1 MTFGALDIVVI
12 LQFCVAFA
20 ILNVW
25 LFRSEKPSRF
35 RGANAKT
42 LREEFVKYGLSD
54 NFYLVI
60 KYIKPLLA
68 ITLLAGT
75 FVPYCTQ
82 IGAIG
87 LGILMLGSV
96 WMHFRVRDKFVKYIP
111 ALVLLSMCI
120 IISLYS

>member
-1 MTFGALDIVVI
+1 MTLGAFDLVLI
-12 LQFCVAFA
+12 LQFCVSFA

-25 LFRSEKPSRF
+25 LFRSDKPSRF
-35 RGANAKT
+35 RGSNAKT

-68 ITLLAGT
+68 ITLLTGT

-96 WMHFRVRDKFVKYIP
+96 WMHFRVRDKFVKFVP

-120 IISLYS
+120 VISVYS

>member
-1 MTFGALDIVVI
+1 MTFGALEIVVI

-54 NFYLVI
+54 NFYLII
-60 KYIKPLLA
+60 KYTKPLLA

-87 LGILMLGSV
+87 LGVLMLGSV
-96 WMHFRVRDKFVKYIP
+96 WMHFRVRDKFLKFVP

-120 IISLYS
+120 IISIYS